1 MAKNETI
8 IPISIQVRQAS
19 RGLMAG
25 IIVLIADRKT
35 ILFDRRITGFAEVFG
50 LPDSHIQIPV
60 NHQPIVRMSRPVV
73 DMMAVSMKTMKIPRI
88 DVGD

>member
-1 MAKNETI
+1 MAKIETI

-35 ILFDRRITGFAEVFG
+35 ILFDGRITGFAEMFG
-50 LPDSHIQIPV
+50 LPDSLV
-60 NHQPIVRMSRPVV
+60 TN
-73 DMMAVSMKTMKIPRI
+73 PRKSSANRKYEPASS
-88 DVGD
+88 